1 MREHWQSG
9 LADIGRALAHP
20 EWLELPK
27 GENAFVTHDA
37 TKKNPTERHV
47 APAGHQR
54 VTGTA
59 KASRP

>member
-20 EWLELPK
+20 EWLQLPK

-37 TKKNPTERHV
+37 T
-47 APAGHQR
+47 A
-54 VTGTA
+54 
-59 KASRP
+59 